1 MPPPTGGVVGSALA
15 QSAEWSRTS
24 MNSQNNLFIMPE
36 LYGRNLEIGIAIPS
50 GNAVCWPIP
59 ILPAVPL
66 PTLSPI
72 FDHSGSFFVCSMSN
86 FQPFNGR
93 RRANR
98 PPGAMVRIPVG
109 SSKQ

>member
-50 GNAVCWPIP
+50 GNAV
-59 ILPAVPL
+59 
-66 PTLSPI
+66 
-72 FDHSGSFFVCSMSN
+72 
-86 FQPFNGR
+86 
-93 RRANR
+93 
-98 PPGAMVRIPVG
+98 
-109 SSKQ
+109 